1 MKEAKS
7 HRPARHGM
15 KTGACAFVLL
25 MGMSGA
31 ATAQDIAEALAEAA
45 GVPQMD
51 AFLPDKYSVS
61 ETQAL
66 PIDGVW
72 TISSIRKKIRIERG
86 RAYAVDPWLHMF
98 TLKVRPDMVVLQ
110 NFERTSA
117 GVYTADDLPLLG
129 PATMQ
134 LKPDGNLSVRVKG
147 ALGPVAYTLIKR
159 EADDKRALDAEIY
172 AMVHGGALPADAPRS
187 DDGALPP
194 YEPPTGQDEQ
204 PGGDAASIAECETLG
219 VDPVTDVVICLD

>member
-1 MKEAKS
+1 MKPGVCAL
-7 HRPARHGM
+7 AFLI
-15 KTGACAFVLL
+15 GA
-25 MGMSGA
+25 SGA
-31 ATAQDIAEALAEAA
+31 ATAQDITEAIAEAA

-51 AFLPDKYSVS
+51 AFLPDKYSVA

-72 TISSIRKKIRIERG
+72 TVSSIRKKIRIERG

-117 GVYTADDLPLLG
+117 GQYTADDLPLLG

-134 LKPDGNLSVRVKG
+134 LKPDGNLSVHVKG
-147 ALGPVAYTLIKR
+147 ALGPAAYTLIKR
-159 EADDKRALDAEIY
+159 EADDEAALDAEIY
-172 AMVHGGALPADAPRS
+172 AMAHGGDLPADAPG
-187 DDGALPP
+187 DDDNDYDP
-194 YEPPTGQDEQ
+194 YEPAPNEDEQ
-204 PGGDAASIAECETLG
+204 PNDDDASSLAECETLG
-219 VDPVTDVVICLD
+219 VDPATDAVVCMD